1 MENNRQQKMDKDGMK
16 AYNTRLILSNII
28 RGQSISKGELARITK
43 LSVVSV
49 SRITDDFIQ
58 RGLIELV
65 DSEQQ
70 GTLGRPYSDRK
81 SVV

>member
-65 DSEQQ
+65 DSEQ
-70 GTLGRPYSDRK
+70 
-81 SVV
+81 